1 MARENQGLQIALIIF
16 VMLTI
21 ILGVTT
27 FLFYKQFQEQAIAR
41 AEADKVAEEQKSAA
55 ATIQTDYNDLKE
67 KSGFAMTAT
76 ADSIGDDYG
85 ADKELYM
92 GNLPEGQHTYRAAL
106 ADQFNALTRKGESLT
121 DATADNVALKK
132 QIEDLERSKRPL
144 IDAEKA
150 RADTAVANLDQ
161 AKTAYNDAR
170 SALTQQ
176 QGTQYN
182 TYVQKEQQ
190 AVQAQQNLNAQIA
203 LHQGRIEELQELIDT
218 KNKKIIEIIEPT
230 FEMADGKIRWVNQRN
245 RTVWIDLGRADAL
258 QRLTS
263 FSVFPSDTNDV
274 SKGGKKASIEVTQ
287 VLGDHL
293 SECTITDDE
302 YGDPIMPG
310 DVIHTPVWAP
320 GEREHFA
327 LSGGMDI
334 DGDGKSDLATVRRII
349 TMNGGVVDC
358 YVSNEGQFEGDFTNS
373 TRYLVMG
380 DKPDETSS
388 EAVLT
393 AHREIIN
400 RADGLGV
407 MPITL
412 KALLDKM
419 GWKNQAPVVRFGRD
433 GNPNDFRVQPPDGGP
448 KVSTGEIS
456 PIFKPPAGG
465 PKVSTGEV
473 SPLFRPRSAPRTSR
487 GSAY

>member
-1 MARENQGLQIALIIF
+1 M
-16 VMLTI
+16 
-21 ILGVTT
+21 
-27 FLFYKQFQEQAIAR
+27 
-41 AEADKVAEEQKSAA
+41 
-55 ATIQTDYNDLKE
+55 
-67 KSGFAMTAT
+67 
-76 ADSIGDDYG
+76 
-85 ADKELYM
+85 
-92 GNLPEGQHTYRAAL
+92 
-106 ADQFNALTRKGESLT
+106 
-121 DATADNVALKK
+121 
-132 QIEDLERSKRPL
+132 
-144 IDAEKA
+144 
-150 RADTAVANLDQ
+150 NLD
-161 AKTAYNDAR
+161 
-170 SALTQQ
+170 
-176 QGTQYN
+176 
-182 TYVQKEQQ
+182 
-190 AVQAQQNLNAQIA
+190 AQIA
-203 LHQGRIEELQELIDT
+203 LHQGEIKELQDLVDT
-218 KNKKIIEIIEPT
+218 KNKKIIGIIKPT
-230 FEMADGKIRWVNQRN
+230 FEMADGKIRWVNQRT

-263 FSVFPSDTNDV
+263 FSVFPADTNDV
-274 SKGGKKASIEVTQ
+274 TKGGKKASIEVTQ

-293 SECTITDDE
+293 AECTITEDQ

-334 DGDGKSDLATVRRII
+334 DGDGKSDLARVRNII

-358 YVSNEGQFEGDFTNS
+358 YVSDEGELAGDFTNS

-380 DKPDETSS
+380 DSPDETSS

-393 AHREIIN
+393 AHREIID

-419 GWKNQAPVVRFGRD
+419 GWKNQAPVVRFGRG
-433 GNPNDFRVQPPDGGP
+433 GNPRDFSVQPPDGGA
-448 KVSTGEIS
+448 KVSSGEIS
-456 PIFKPPAGG
+456 PIFKPPTGG
-465 PKVSTGEV
+465 PKVSSGEV